1 MRRCLVYEMDR
12 KLKHLDFIQAV
23 INRLS
28 TNSFLLKGW
37 SVVLISAL
45 FALSAN
51 NSNVKF
57 ILLAYFPAI
66 AFWALDGYFLAL
78 ERGYRKLYE
87 KVRIID
93 ADEIDFSMD
102 TREVQNGFIDWAGA
116 FVSKTLIV
124 FHGALVGS
132 VLIVMFI
139 QM

>member
-1 MRRCLVYEMDR
+1 MDR

-51 NSNVKF
+51 DANIKF

-78 ERGYRKLYE
+78 ERGYRELYE
-87 KVRIID
+87 KVRIIHTND
-93 ADEIDFSMD
+93 IDFSMD
-102 TREVQNGFIDWAGA
+102 TREVQNSFTDWAGA
-116 FVSKTLIV
+116 TVSKTLIV
-124 FHGALVGS
+124 FHGALIGS
-132 VLIVMFI
+132 ILIVMLI

>member
-1 MRRCLVYEMDR
+1 MDR

-51 NSNVKF
+51 ESNIKF

-78 ERGYRKLYE
+78 ERSYRSLYE
-87 KVRIID
+87 KVRIIHTND
-93 ADEIDFSMD
+93 IDFSMD
-102 TREVQNGFIDWAGA
+102 TREVQNNFTDWARA
-116 FVSKTLIV
+116 TISKTLII
-124 FHGALVGS
+124 FHGALIGS
-132 VLIVMFI
+132 ILIVMLI

>member
-1 MRRCLVYEMDR
+1 MDR

-51 NSNVKF
+51 ESNIKF

-78 ERGYRKLYE
+78 ERSYRSLYE
-87 KVRIID
+87 KVRIIHTND
-93 ADEIDFSMD
+93 IDFSMD
-102 TREVQNGFIDWAGA
+102 TREVQNNFIDWAKA
-116 FVSKTLIV
+116 AISKTLII
-124 FHGALVGS
+124 FHGALIGS
-132 VLIVMFI
+132 ILIVMLI

>member
-1 MRRCLVYEMDR
+1 MDR

-51 NSNVKF
+51 DANIKF

-78 ERGYRKLYE
+78 ERGYRELYE
-87 KVRIID
+87 KVRIIHTND
-93 ADEIDFSMD
+93 IDFSMD
-102 TREVQNGFIDWAGA
+102 TQEVQNSFTDWAA
-116 FVSKTLIV
+116 ATASKTLIV
-124 FHGALVGS
+124 FHGALIGS
-132 VLIVMFI
+132 ILIVMLI